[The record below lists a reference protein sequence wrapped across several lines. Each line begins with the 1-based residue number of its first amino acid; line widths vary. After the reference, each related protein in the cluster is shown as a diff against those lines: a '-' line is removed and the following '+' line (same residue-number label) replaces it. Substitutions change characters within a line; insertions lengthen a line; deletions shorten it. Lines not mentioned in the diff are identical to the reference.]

1 MHETDSQE
9 DSTLTPTLPA
19 AASQRT
25 YGVFRNA
32 DFTRYLIAR
41 FIAALGMQMMV
52 TALDWELYKRAHSGL
67 ALGFV
72 GLSLMIPMI
81 LCTLPAGQ
89 IADRFNRKKI
99 ILGSTLLLGGA
110 SLGLTLTSAFIA
122 LGQNLATFQFF
133 AYSLLVVIG
142 IGRTFLWPASAAFVT
157 ALVAREE
164 LPRAITFNS
173 GAFQLSC
180 VLGPSAAGVLI
191 WLTHGAWLV
200 YAINALFA
208 LTAITLIAGIKHE
221 HKLPP
226 REPVTLKSLITGFDF
241 VWHNKIILGLISLDM
256 FAVLLGGSVT
266 LLPIFAEEIIPLHGG
281 AEGVGLGLLR
291 AAIPVGAIVCVF
303 FLAHRPPLQKAGRA
317 MLLCVAIFGVA
328 TLLFGLA
335 NRQCLGKFFPVPDG
349 LWFWLAFGLM
359 VLSGAVDNV
368 SVVVRAT
375 IVQILTPDEK
385 RGRVSAVN
393 SLFIGT
399 SNELGGAESGFTA
412 QWFGPVAFQIPESN
426 PAYIQAMASGAIMS
440 TVFGGLGTLVVV
452 LVVAWM
458 WPEIRRYGKLA

>member
-9 DSTLTPTLPA
+9 DSSLTPTLPA

-32 DFTRYLIAR
+32 DFTRYLVAR
-41 FIAALGMQMMV
+41 FIAALGMQMMI

-89 IADRFNRKKI
+89 LADRRNRKSI
-99 ILGSTLLLGGA
+99 ILGATLLLGGA

-122 LGQNLATFQFF
+122 LDKNLATFQFF
-133 AYSLLVVIG
+133 AYSLIVVIG

-157 ALVAREE
+157 ALVPRAE

-191 WLTHGAWLV
+191 WLTHGAWVV
-200 YAINALFA
+200 YAVNALFA
-208 LTAITLIAGIKHE
+208 SIAIALIIGIKHE
-221 HKLPP
+221 HKIPP
-226 REPVTLKSLITGFDF
+226 REPVSLKSLVTGFQF
-241 VWHNKIILGLISLDM
+241 VYQNKIILGILTLDM
-256 FAVLLGGSVT
+256 FAVLLGGAVT
-266 LLPIFAEEIIPLHGG
+266 LLPIFADEIIPLHNGV
-281 AEGVGLGLLR
+281 EGVGLGLLR
-291 AAIPVGAIVCVF
+291 AAIPVGAIACVF
-303 FLAHRPPLQKAGRA
+303 FIAHRPPLQKAGRA

-328 TLLFGLA
+328 TVLFGLV
-335 NRQCLGKFFPVPDG
+335 NSQCLGKYFPAMDG
-349 LWFWLAFGLM
+349 AWFWLAFGLM
-359 VLSGAVDNV
+359 VLCGAVDNV
-368 SVVVRAT
+368 SVVIRAT
-375 IVQILTPDEK
+375 LVQILTPDEK

-399 SNELGGAESGFTA
+399 SNELGGFESGVT
-412 QWFGPVAFQIPESN
+412 QHLFGPVLGN
-426 PAYIQAMASGAIMS
+426 TMATGAILS
-440 TVFGGLGTLVVV
+440 TVVGGFGTLVVV
-452 LVVAWM
+452 VVAWL
-458 WPEIRRYGKLA
+458 WPQIRRYGKLA

>member
-19 AASQRT
+19 AAGQRT
-25 YGVFRNA
+25 YAVFRNA
-32 DFTRYLIAR
+32 DFKRYLIAR

-72 GLSLMIPMI
+72 GLSLMVPMI

-89 IADRFNRKKI
+89 LADRRNRKSI
-99 ILGSTLLLGGA
+99 ILGSTLVLAFA

-122 LGQNLATFQFF
+122 LDQNIATFQFF
-133 AYSLLVVIG
+133 AYSMLVVIG
-142 IGRTFLWPASAAFVT
+142 MARTFLWPASAAFVT
-157 ALVAREE
+157 ALVARAD

-180 VLGPSAAGVLI
+180 VLGPSAAGVII

-200 YAINALFA
+200 YAVNVVFGIAALA
-208 LTAITLIAGIKHE
+208 LIAGIRHE
-221 HKLPP
+221 HKIPP
-226 REPVTLKSLITGFDF
+226 REPTSLKSLITGFHF
-241 VWHNKIILGLISLDM
+241 VYQNKIILGTITLDM
-256 FAVLLGGSVT
+256 FAVLLGGAVT
-266 LLPIFAEEIIPLHGG
+266 LLPIFAEDIIPLHGG

-291 AAIPVGAIVCVF
+291 AAIPIGAIICVF
-303 FLAHRPPLQKAGRA
+303 FIAHRPPLQKAGRT
-317 MLLCVAIFGVA
+317 MLLCVAIFGAA
-328 TLLFGLA
+328 TILFGLA
-335 NRQCLGKFFPVPDG
+335 NRLGLGGFFPAANG
-349 LWFWLAFGLM
+349 AWFWVAFGL
-359 VLSGAVDNV
+359 LALCGAVDNV

-375 IVQILTPDEK
+375 LVQLLTPDDK

-399 SNELGGAESGFTA
+399 SNELGGFESGVT
-412 QWFGPVAFQIPESN
+412 QHLFGPVMGN
-426 PAYIQAMASGAIMS
+426 TMATGAILS
-440 TVFGGLGTLVVV
+440 TVVGGFGTLVVV
-452 LVVAWM
+452 LVVAWL